1 MLGPLPRSRVP
12 VCSASARC
20 RVTEPRVQPARPPRF
35 SRLSSFCFWNPV
47 SHFFFCTNCVHTDWL
62 VLLQREPGG
71 GQEAGGTGE
80 VEVRADGGG
89 PGPAPGHVLRKGT
102 LSIAPWRCLLR
113 GTGRGRGGGAGSA
126 ARPGSAGQRRQPP
139 GHEDTGLASGV
150 MLAQPGHPGLSPP
163 VFSHLWRIW
172 LITGFRRK
180 TRPAIYFTQFCALGA
195 VERGRLTEFPP
206 SQPSCAAWG
215 PGGGKG
221 A

>member
-1 MLGPLPRSRVP
+1 MVGPLPRSRVR

-80 VEVRADGGG
+80 VEVRADGRG

-113 GTGRGRGGGAGSA
+113 GTGRGREGAVWVV
-126 ARPGSAGQRRQPP
+126 QP
-139 GHEDTGLASGV
+139 GLAGLGSGGSPRV
-150 MLAQPGHPGLSPP
+150 MRTLALPL
-163 VFSHLWRIW
+163 
-172 LITGFRRK
+172 
-180 TRPAIYFTQFCALGA
+180 
-195 VERGRLTEFPP
+195 E
-206 SQPSCAAWG
+206 
-215 PGGGKG
+215 
-221 A
+221 